1 MKHVTKQHLGIAGA
15 GLVGRVLALKLLAQ
29 GHRVTLFE
37 KDSDESENAA
47 ARVAAG
53 MLAPFAELETA
64 ESDIFDLGQ
73 RSIQIWPGLLEQ
85 LSIPDA
91 LQQAGSVIT
100 AHPADMAELERF
112 MAQLR
117 AKAKSPDSAESI
129 QALDPNALQRLEPD
143 LSHHSRGFFL
153 PSEGQVNAQ
162 RFMDRSRSYLRE
174 HPEVIWHTHAE
185 VTDLKDGCIH
195 VGSNPFTFDWAF
207 DTRGLGAKKEVTD
220 LRGVRGEVFWLD
232 APDVKLTRPVRLMH
246 PRYRI
251 YIVPRPSADTPHRYV
266 IGATEIESE
275 DMSPM
280 SVRSSLELLSAA
292 YSLHPGFGEARI
304 VNSLTNCRPAL
315 DDNLPSI
322 RHEPQVTRI
331 NGLYRHG
338 YLLTPAVVEQ
348 ALMESGFATAD
359 AA

>member
-47 ARVAAG
+47 GRVAAG

-85 LSIPDA
+85 LGIPDA

-117 AKAKSPDSAESI
+117 AKAKSPDAAESI
-129 QALDPNALQRLEPD
+129 QALDPNALQQLEPD

-174 HPEVIWHTHAE
+174 HPEVICEPLRIRLGVRYPWTRCQKRRHRLARRTRRSLLVGCSRCQTDPTGAFDAPALPHLHRTAPVRRYAE
-185 VTDLKDGCIH
+185 PLRHRRHRNRKRGHEPH
-195 VGSNPFTFDWAF
+195 VGTFQFGTAVG
-207 DTRGLGAKKEVTD
+207 GL
-220 LRGVRGEVFWLD
+220 
-232 APDVKLTRPVRLMH
+232 
-246 PRYRI
+246 
-251 YIVPRPSADTPHRYV
+251 
-266 IGATEIESE
+266 
-275 DMSPM
+275 
-280 SVRSSLELLSAA
+280 
-292 YSLHPGFGEARI
+292 
-304 VNSLTNCRPAL
+304 
-315 DDNLPSI
+315 
-322 RHEPQVTRI
+322 
-331 NGLYRHG
+331 
-338 YLLTPAVVEQ
+338 
-348 ALMESGFATAD
+348 
-359 AA
+359 

>member
-1 MKHVTKQHLGIAGA
+1 
-15 GLVGRVLALKLLAQ
+15 
-29 GHRVTLFE
+29 
-37 KDSDESENAA
+37 
-47 ARVAAG
+47 
-53 MLAPFAELETA
+53 
-64 ESDIFDLGQ
+64 
-73 RSIQIWPGLLEQ
+73 
-85 LSIPDA
+85 
-91 LQQAGSVIT
+91 
-100 AHPADMAELERF
+100 
-112 MAQLR
+112 
-117 AKAKSPDSAESI
+117 
-129 QALDPNALQRLEPD
+129 
-143 LSHHSRGFFL
+143 
-153 PSEGQVNAQ
+153 
-162 RFMDRSRSYLRE
+162 MDRSRSYLRE
-174 HPEVIWHTHAE
+174 HSEVIWHTHAE
-185 VTDLKDGCIH
+185 VTGLKDGCIH
-195 VGSNPFTFDWAF
+195 VGSNHLAFDWAF
-207 DTRGLGAKKEVTD
+207 DTRGLGAKTDVAD

-251 YIVPRPSADTPHRYV
+251 YIVPRSSAETPHRYV

-322 RHEPQVTRI
+322 RHEPRITRI

-348 ALMESGFATAD
+348 ALMESGFASAD